1 MTAATGGVALALVGA
16 LAATLFLAGDTASG
30 LMLTAVPASARRVN
44 CPWPASASAPER
56 QR

>member
-1 MTAATGGVALALVGA
+1 MTAATGGVAVTFVVA
-16 LAATLFLAGDTASG
+16 LAEALFLAGATASG
-30 LMLTAVPASARRVN
+30 LLLTALPAGARRVN